1 MFSSVRRLGTV
12 LRSEGGVY
20 DHVLGEP
27 SRLGYLRLALRPAR
41 TDPSRLGDEVLFDYS
56 AQKVGGTEEMFG
68 RRVPVVNPYEC
79 FKGLRLRLLL
89 VLTLFLTRERQR
101 ALAASIVAHAV
112 TGQVGGIRR
121 SFLWNPGNLVSLAL
135 AHTLPN
141 VNVYVLAPEY
151 PLVERAELFFSNETV
166 LDIHQIPTA
175 QRRVVRRQHDFV
187 SDDLKFVFY
196 PSQLSTVGN
205 ELFEEM
211 LLFDLFRD
219 VAASATI
226 PIEIR
231 PHYHDQKHGLPTWF
245 LDEFGDHVVF
255 SQPNSLGCLSTRQV
269 SFSCHSSIGYELI
282 GLGVVH
288 GIIGPLPGGMRERH
302 SCPALNRWF
311 RASPFV
317 LSATDLASW
326 PQRMSDA
333 FPSQLSRHPD
343 LLSLSDRV
351 VAEL

>member
-1 MFSSVRRLGTV
+1 MLF
-12 LRSEGGVY
+12 RS
-20 DHVLGEP
+20 H
-27 SRLGYLRLALRPAR
+27 
-41 TDPSRLGDEVLFDYS
+41 GDEVLFDYS

-68 RRVPVVNPYEC
+68 RTVPVVNPYEC
-79 FKGLRLRLLL
+79 LKGLRFRLLL
-89 VLTLFLTRERQR
+89 VLALFLTRERQR

-112 TGQVGGIRR
+112 TGQVGGIKR

-151 PLVERAELFFSNETV
+151 PLVDRVDFIFSNQTV
-166 LDIHQIPTA
+166 LDIHRIPTA
-175 QRRVVRRQHDFV
+175 QRSVVRRKHNFV

-196 PSQLSTVGN
+196 PTQLATVGH
-205 ELFEEM
+205 EFFEET
-211 LLFDLFRD
+211 LLIDLLRD

-245 LDEFGDHVVF
+245 LDEFGDYVIF
-255 SQPNSLGCLSTRQV
+255 SQPSSLECLSTRQV

-288 GIIGPLPGGMRERH
+288 GIVGPLPGGVRERRA
-302 SCPALNRWF
+302 CRALNRWF
-311 RASPFV
+311 RESPFV
-317 LSATDLASW
+317 LSATELASW
-326 PQRMSDA
+326 PQRMLGA
-333 FPSQLSRHPD
+333 FPAQLSRYPD
-343 LLSLSDRV
+343 LLSLSDRA
-351 VAEL
+351 VADL